1 MSGSVVLI
9 NGIYNTLRI
18 SEPIGICSIAAVLRQ
33 NGYAAHIIEP
43 RLMELNVEQTAEYAV
58 GLNPTYIG
66 ISTFSFEQDKVFE
79 LARLIKQKNPN
90 AFVVIG
96 GLGPTLTPEI
106 FLNGCDAID
115 AISSGEG
122 EYTSVELVELLL
134 KKDDSWKNCKG
145 IVYLENGE
153 LKYGP
158 ISEKIHNLDD
168 LPFMARDILELN
180 IKKYGL
186 KFVTAPIM
194 GSRGCFGNCS
204 YCWIAEAQKKQPGLR
219 YRLRSIESIVN
230 EIEFINKKYGVTDF
244 SFEDDNFIPKGE
256 LGLQRVKTL
265 AELIQKKSLNISFFM
280 QTRPDTLSDDVLK
293 YLRQA
298 GLKKLFIGIEAIS
311 DDDLSIYNKQ
321 NQSAESVRNVLEM
334 IKRNGFDP
342 NVGNETKNRLRF
354 GYIAFHQGTTLSSV
368 KASVQFFKENKL
380 TPKRLLT
387 KVNYFEGDIAIKKNL
402 QTKGLLKV
410 MSDDEFIHPEVG
422 LIYNAIKS
430 YAAKVLPYRES
441 IRDIEKHVFRKL
453 GNKDCISDLCEARI
467 FMDHS
472 FFTCFDQL
480 ISIADEKDT
489 DLSVMK
495 SKMELVVDKQFEMIT
510 QYIEKNEIRQKV
522 NDAMKEYGVIKGM
535 HNIYW

>member
-33 NGYAAHIIEP
+33 NGYEAHIIEP

-58 GLNPTYIG
+58 RLNPTYIG

-122 EYTSVELVELLL
+122 EYTSVELVGLLL

-280 QTRPDTLSDDVLK
+280 QTRPDTLSDDVLE

-334 IKRNGFDP
+334 IKRHGFDP

-354 GYIAFHQGTTLSSV
+354 GYIAFHQGTTLASV
-368 KASVQFFKENKL
+368 KASIKFFKENKL

-410 MSDDEFIHPEVG
+410 MSDDEFIHPEAG
-422 LIYNAIKS
+422 LIYYAIKS

-441 IRDIEKHVFRKL
+441 IRDIEKHVFRKI

-480 ISIADEKDT
+480 IFIADEKDT

-495 SKMELVVDKQFEMIT
+495 SKMELVVDQQFEVIT
-510 QYIEKNEIRQKV
+510 EYIEKNEIQQKV
-522 NDAMKEYGVIKGM
+522 SAAMKEHGVIKGM